1 MMWWTPPAPDEV
13 PFAWRR
19 ALHGIGLMLG
29 ICPLAAAPVINMLGE
44 PHVMVEQGI
53 SE

>member
-1 MMWWTPPAPDEV
+1 
-13 PFAWRR
+13 
-19 ALHGIGLMLG
+19 MLG
-29 ICPLAAAPVINMLGE
+29 LCPLAAAPVINMLGE